1 MGKAPL
7 KVFATR
13 IGLDDVAIAASS
25 QKAALAALGVHANL
39 FAQGAAAITHDA
51 DLVARALANPGE
63 PIRRRIKFSEENFA
77 RRGPKADKPAKKH
90 PGPAARPD
98 PQTENRARVAMREAE
113 LARAKAAAEEE
124 DRRRR
129 EAIADARAALKAFE
143 KQAKAELSA
152 LEDERHALELR
163 ETRAKTG
170 LAARRKRLEDALK
183 RAMEG

>member
-1 MGKAPL
+1 
-7 KVFATR
+7 VFATR
-13 IGLDDVAIAASS
+13 IGLDDVAVAASS

-63 PIRRRIKFSEENFA
+63 PIRRRIKFSEENFTRKSA
-77 RRGPKADKPAKKH
+77 RAAKHAPAQE
-90 PGPAARPD
+90 RSD
-98 PQTENRARVAMREAE
+98 PQTENRARAAMREAE
-113 LARAKAAAEEE
+113 RARAKAAAEEE

-143 KQAKAELSA
+143 KESRAELSA

-183 RAMEG
+183 RAMEA